1 ANFIPSSTAVVCI
14 KHFSSQFIV
23 KEDRIVRDDG
33 SELVVPRKIWKL
45 TNDAYPSIFPNQP
58 SYLSH
63 EPSTSR
69 KSPSERITALKLR
82 DEQNFAEWCTNDTV
96 NSFEIFQ
103 ETYSKKLGDGWLN
116 IRTDNFVLCY
126 RLDINQCPSIVVSMK
141 IYKDLTVEI
150 WHDSVLLKT
159 KSYHFILGEH
169 NKCDRWTKFDS
180 LLSWLAAF
188 KPNDVKPNEKIENA
202 MHLIKDA
209 YSQQDDSDKTLF
221 FSVIIEQLKLTL
233 SSKHIYSTEFLLL
246 AAKFYFCYPAAYSFI
261 RSSKILIL
269 PHPVYI
275 KKLSNALKG
284 PSSVSNN
291 NHIMYLQK
299 KNEMLSPHEKLICLL
314 IDEIYVNP
322 GLNDKGGKL
331 LGKAENANQQ
341 ANTIQAFMITSLFS
355 KYKEIVALVP
365 MKNQTADDLYC
376 QTLKVLQMLNDC
388 KYNVLC
394 LISDNNRINRNM
406 FTQMCQGNLVNC
418 ISNPV
423 QPENKLFFL
432 FDTVHLI
439 KSVRNNWFN
448 EKTLGQVL
456 CFPSPDNSSKISLAK
471 LQDLKD
477 IYETEKS
484 NLIKNAPKLSQ
495 KVLYPTSFEKQ
506 NVLLALNIFHE
517 SNSAALAHEAGEKG
531 KDTMGTKEFIDQ
543 FLKWWNIVN
552 VKNSEKGKRLKN
564 PFCDPIRS
572 KDQMSMVFLNKF
584 YDWLVSWNN
593 KSSLPL
599 EKRKELGLPGKGG
612 KLTKET
618 QFALQ
623 FTTKSLID
631 IVNHIF
637 KEHTPEYI
645 LLGKFQTDS
654 LEARF
659 GKYRQMSGGNYN
671 VSCLQIFESEKK
683 LKIVDWINFHSEK
696 KGEFHIKSLEIF
708 EATSE
713 TSVEFEIDEELYE
726 VFDTTT
732 DVEISPKEMPAFIYI
747 SGYVAKKVSQKLNC
761 DLCTSKFITTK
772 GLEYEIDTACKYV
785 SLLDR
790 GGLKWPTKY
799 TLEILVESYQI
810 FNKLIRKEFE
820 EKFLKANNHKQLLEH
835 LVFEKME
842 LLNSVPE
849 VSCECKNNFVLIVKQ
864 CISISA
870 NIFLNNYTK
879 IKNDQLRAKNLK
891 RKLSTLGY

>member
-1 ANFIPSSTAVVCI
+1 MSVRVSKDFVGLTNIEFNCCSLHKT
-14 KHFSSQFIV
+14 FSSQFII
-23 KEDRIVRDDG
+23 KEDLIVRDDG
-33 SELVVPRKIWKL
+33 SELVVPTKIWKL

-58 SYLSH
+58 SYLPH

-103 ETYSKKLGDGWLN
+103 ETYAKKLGDGWLN

-126 RLDINQCPSIVVSMK
+126 RLDISQCPSIVVSMK

-221 FSVIIEQLKLTL
+221 F
-233 SSKHIYSTEFLLL
+233 
-246 AAKFYFCYPAAYSFI
+246 
-261 RSSKILIL
+261 
-269 PHPVYI
+269 
-275 KKLSNALKG
+275 N
-284 PSSVSNN
+284 
-291 NHIMYLQK
+291 
-299 KNEMLSPHEKLICLL
+299 
-314 IDEIYVNP
+314 
-322 GLNDKGGKL
+322 
-331 LGKAENANQQ
+331 
-341 ANTIQAFMITSLFS
+341 
-355 KYKEIVALVP
+355 
-365 MKNQTADDLYC
+365 
-376 QTLKVLQMLNDC
+376 
-388 KYNVLC
+388 
-394 LISDNNRINRNM
+394 
-406 FTQMCQGNLVNC
+406 
-418 ISNPV
+418 
-423 QPENKLFFL
+423 
-432 FDTVHLI
+432 
-439 KSVRNNWFN
+439 
-448 EKTLGQVL
+448 
-456 CFPSPDNSSKISLAK
+456 
-471 LQDLKD
+471 
-477 IYETEKS
+477 
-484 NLIKNAPKLSQ
+484 
-495 KVLYPTSFEKQ
+495 
-506 NVLLALNIFHE
+506 
-517 SNSAALAHEAGEKG
+517 
-531 KDTMGTKEFIDQ
+531 
-543 FLKWWNIVN
+543 
-552 VKNSEKGKRLKN
+552 
-564 PFCDPIRS
+564 
-572 KDQMSMVFLNKF
+572 
-584 YDWLVSWNN
+584 NN
-593 KSSLPL
+593 KSALPL

-631 IVNHIF
+631 IANHIF

-659 GKYRQMSGGNYN
+659 GQYRQMSGGNYN

-683 LKIVDWINFHSEK
+683 IKIVNWKNFHSEK

-713 TSVEFEIDEELYE
+713 EFEVDEEFYE

-732 DVEISPKEMPAFIYI
+732 DVEISPEEMPAFIYI

-761 DLCTSKFITTK
+761 DLCTSQFITTK

-820 EKFLKANNHKQLLEH
+820 KEFLKANNHKQLLEH

-870 NIFLNNYTK
+870 NIFF
-879 IKNDQLRAKNLK
+879 
-891 RKLSTLGY
+891 

>member
-1 ANFIPSSTAVVCI
+1 MQREKKQWVKSINRANFIPSSTAVVCI
-14 KHFSSQFIV
+14 QHFSSQFII

-63 EPSTSR
+63 EPCTSK

-103 ETYSKKLGDGWLN
+103 ETYAKKLGDGWLN

-169 NKCDRWTKFDS
+169 NKCDQWTKFDS

-202 MHLIKDA
+202 IHLIKDA

-284 PSSVSNN
+284 P
-291 NHIMYLQK
+291 K
-299 KNEMLSPHEKLICLL
+299 
-314 IDEIYVNP
+314 EIYVNP
-322 GLNDKGGKL
+322 GLNYKGGKL

-341 ANTIQAFMITSLFS
+341 ANTIQAFTITSLFS

-506 NVLLALNIFHE
+506 NVLLALNKFHE
-517 SNSAALAHEAGEKG
+517 SNSAAFTHEAGEKG

-564 PFCDPIRS
+564 PFCNPIRS

-593 KSSLPL
+593 KSALPL
-599 EKRKELGLPGKGG
+599 EKRKKLGLPGKGG

-645 LLGKFQTDS
+645 LL
-654 LEARF
+654 
-659 GKYRQMSGGNYN
+659 
-671 VSCLQIFESEKK
+671 
-683 LKIVDWINFHSEK
+683 EK

-713 TSVEFEIDEELYE
+713 TSVEFEVDEELYE

-732 DVEISPKEMPAFIYI
+732 DVEISPEEMPAFIYI

-835 LVFEKME
+835 LIFEKME

>member
-1 ANFIPSSTAVVCI
+1 
-14 KHFSSQFIV
+14 
-23 KEDRIVRDDG
+23 
-33 SELVVPRKIWKL
+33 
-45 TNDAYPSIFPNQP
+45 
-58 SYLSH
+58 
-63 EPSTSR
+63 
-69 KSPSERITALKLR
+69 
-82 DEQNFAEWCTNDTV
+82 
-96 NSFEIFQ
+96 
-103 ETYSKKLGDGWLN
+103 
-116 IRTDNFVLCY
+116 
-126 RLDINQCPSIVVSMK
+126 
-141 IYKDLTVEI
+141 
-150 WHDSVLLKT
+150 
-159 KSYHFILGEH
+159 
-169 NKCDRWTKFDS
+169 
-180 LLSWLAAF
+180 
-188 KPNDVKPNEKIENA
+188 
-202 MHLIKDA
+202 
-209 YSQQDDSDKTLF
+209 
-221 FSVIIEQLKLTL
+221 
-233 SSKHIYSTEFLLL
+233 
-246 AAKFYFCYPAAYSFI
+246 
-261 RSSKILIL
+261 
-269 PHPVYI
+269 
-275 KKLSNALKG
+275 
-284 PSSVSNN
+284 
-291 NHIMYLQK
+291 
-299 KNEMLSPHEKLICLL
+299 MLSPHEKLICLL

-322 GLNDKGGKL
+322 GLNYKGGKL

-355 KYKEIVALVP
+355 KYKEIVALVS

-376 QTLKVLQMLNDC
+376 QTLKL
-388 KYNVLC
+388 
-394 LISDNNRINRNM
+394 
-406 FTQMCQGNLVNC
+406 
-418 ISNPV
+418 
-423 QPENKLFFL
+423 
-432 FDTVHLI
+432 
-439 KSVRNNWFN
+439 
-448 EKTLGQVL
+448 
-456 CFPSPDNSSKISLAK
+456 SSKIS
-471 LQDLKD
+471 D

-517 SNSAALAHEAGEKG
+517 SNSAPLAHEAGDKG

-593 KSSLPL
+593 KSALPL
-599 EKRKELGLPGKGG
+599 DKRKELGLPGKGD
-612 KLTKET
+612 KLIKET

-637 KEHTPEYI
+637 KEHTPEYT

-659 GKYRQMSGGNYN
+659 GQYRQMSGGNYN

-708 EATSE
+708 VA
-713 TSVEFEIDEELYE
+713 TSVEFEVDEELYE

-732 DVEISPKEMPAFIYI
+732 DVEISPEETPAFIYI
-747 SGYVAKKVSQKLNC
+747 SGYVARKVSQKLNC
-761 DLCTSKFITTK
+761 DFCTSKFITTK

>member
-1 ANFIPSSTAVVCI
+1 MQKTERLKCIFVCLRFPKLERKEEFGEQI
-14 KHFSSQFIV
+14 IGYGGFQELPPHSPDVTPMDFFQWGYLKHSQFIV
-23 KEDRIVRDDG
+23 KKDRIVRDDG

-69 KSPSERITALKLR
+69 KSPSERITALELR
-82 DEQNFAEWCTNDTV
+82 DEQN
-96 NSFEIFQ
+96 
-103 ETYSKKLGDGWLN
+103 L
-116 IRTDNFVLCY
+116 
-126 RLDINQCPSIVVSMK
+126 
-141 IYKDLTVEI
+141 
-150 WHDSVLLKT
+150 
-159 KSYHFILGEH
+159 
-169 NKCDRWTKFDS
+169 
-180 LLSWLAAF
+180 
-188 KPNDVKPNEKIENA
+188 
-202 MHLIKDA
+202 
-209 YSQQDDSDKTLF
+209 
-221 FSVIIEQLKLTL
+221 
-233 SSKHIYSTEFLLL
+233 
-246 AAKFYFCYPAAYSFI
+246 
-261 RSSKILIL
+261 
-269 PHPVYI
+269 
-275 KKLSNALKG
+275 
-284 PSSVSNN
+284 
-291 NHIMYLQK
+291 
-299 KNEMLSPHEKLICLL
+299 
-314 IDEIYVNP
+314 
-322 GLNDKGGKL
+322 
-331 LGKAENANQQ
+331 
-341 ANTIQAFMITSLFS
+341 
-355 KYKEIVALVP
+355 
-365 MKNQTADDLYC
+365 
-376 QTLKVLQMLNDC
+376 
-388 KYNVLC
+388 
-394 LISDNNRINRNM
+394 

-423 QPENKLFFL
+423 QPENKLFFS

-484 NLIKNAPKLSQ
+484 NLIKNAPRLSL

-543 FLKWWNIVN
+543 FLKWCNIVN

-654 LEARF
+654 PEARF
-659 GKYRQMSGGNYN
+659 GQYRQMSGGNYN
-671 VSCLQIFESEKK
+671 VSCLQMFESEKK
-683 LKIVDWINFHSEK
+683 LKIVDWINFH
-696 KGEFHIKSLEIF
+696 
-708 EATSE
+708 
-713 TSVEFEIDEELYE
+713 
-726 VFDTTT
+726 
-732 DVEISPKEMPAFIYI
+732 
-747 SGYVAKKVSQKLNC
+747 
-761 DLCTSKFITTK
+761 
-772 GLEYEIDTACKYV
+772 
-785 SLLDR
+785 
-790 GGLKWPTKY
+790 
-799 TLEILVESYQI
+799 
-810 FNKLIRKEFE
+810 
-820 EKFLKANNHKQLLEH
+820 
-835 LVFEKME
+835 
-842 LLNSVPE
+842 
-849 VSCECKNNFVLIVKQ
+849 
-864 CISISA
+864 
-870 NIFLNNYTK
+870 
-879 IKNDQLRAKNLK
+879 
-891 RKLSTLGY
+891 